1 MGKNHILLLI
11 CKNTCLF
18 CNGYCSF
25 LCITGNHNYLDSCII
40 ENLNSL
46 NRICS
51 DIITQTQNCH
61 KNSLSIAD
69 FRYREKLHGSL
80 CLCMHLFFYFIFIC
94 LCKLSFFPVRKHV
107 MCYFIND
114 ILCSTLPVNKSVF
127 QFYSGAFL
135 LGIKTADL
143 FYLIGIIIRV
153 IISVL
158 DCIGKQGSV
167 HVVAS
172 NCFSFRGDLCKI
184 IQCDCFD
191 KFFVLIRR
199 NDSSISCDQ
208 FYQ

>member
-127 QFYSGAFL
+127 HFYSGTFL
-135 LGIKTADL
+135 LRIKSADL
-143 FYLIGIIIRV
+143 FYLLRIIVRIIITMIDGIREQ
-153 IISVL
+153 
-158 DCIGKQGSV
+158 CSV
-167 HVVAS
+167 HVVTS
-172 NCFSFRGDLCKI
+172 
-184 IQCDCFD
+184 DC
-191 KFFVLIRR
+191 L
-199 NDSSISCDQ
+199 SL
-208 FYQ
+208 